1 MLRDQEQ
8 QQVGILVADIRR
20 RIRQVVHA
28 EARGHRL
35 APQQFWVLLAVAE
48 AGPLSLGAL
57 SDRLPIDPPTASR
70 VVASL
75 TRRRLVRMAEDP
87 QDRRR
92 LLIAPTAE
100 GAELAARLRPLARDV
115 REAVIAGFTPSE
127 LAALRASLR
136 RILENLDR
144 FEARRSRRPARVAA
158 GREERP

>member
-48 AGPLSLGAL
+48 AGSLSLGAL

-70 VVASL
+70 VVASRA
-75 TRRRLVRMAEDP
+75 RRRRPGGASMKPAERLSEEP
-87 QDRRR
+87 ATLPASSRNLRRVA
-92 LLIAPTAE
+92 IAATAI
-100 GAELAARLRPLARDV
+100 AALAA
-115 REAVIAGFTPSE
+115 
-127 LAALRASLR
+127 AA
-136 RILENLDR
+136 I
-144 FEARRSRRPARVAA
+144 
-158 GREERP
+158 

>member
-1 MLRDQEQ
+1 M
-8 QQVGILVADIRR
+8 
-20 RIRQVVHA
+20 RQVVHA

-35 APQQFWVLLAVAE
+35 APQQFWVLLAIDE

-57 SDRLPIDPPTASR
+57 SDRLPIDAPTASR

-100 GAELAARLRPLARDV
+100 GADLAVRLRPLARELRD
-115 REAVIAGFTPSE
+115 AVIAGFSPSE
-127 LAALRASLR
+127 VAALRTSLR
-136 RILENLDR
+136 RILANLDR
-144 FEARRSRRPARVAA
+144 FEASRSRRPARVAA